1 MDMIG
6 KRTLREYFDQ
16 LAISHGEKTAIIYED
31 SNANIS
37 SLSYAKLNEQINKA
51 ANLLSSLGVKKGENV
66 VIHMLNSIEYIVNF
80 FAIAKLGA
88 VAVPVNAN
96 YVYADTLFII
106 QKTKPVLVIT
116 QSEFVEIYEQIE
128 TKNYKFKNGILVA
141 RTHRNANCK
150 HINYEKEIEAQ
161 SAKFKYK
168 KDEFDN
174 LATAEIIFTSGTS
187 SFPKGVMITH
197 YNLIF
202 AGYYTSWQ
210 INLRKDDV
218 YLTAMPLWHID
229 AQCTAMMPTF
239 AAGATFVLLERY
251 SAHKFWDQIIAHK
264 ASVTECIPKMI
275 CTMSLQPV
283 KANEKSHS
291 LREMLFYL
299 NISQKEIKK
308 FMTRFG
314 IKSLL
319 SSYGMSE
326 TVVGLIGDRP
336 NETRKFPSIGRV
348 GFCYEAKIVD
358 KSGAELQ
365 AGQRGEILIKG
376 ERGKTIFNGYYENE
390 EATKKVLNSEGWL
403 YTGDIGYVDED
414 EYFYFVDRDINLI
427 KVAGE
432 NVSSV
437 ELETYIGSHE
447 KILEAAIIGVPDGFN
462 NELIKACVV
471 LKEGE
476 NLSENEIREFCA
488 KGLAKFKVPSFVQFY
503 SSLPR
508 TCTGKVRKNVLR
520 SEHLKENS

>member
-6 KRTLREYFDQ
+6 KRTLREYFDE
-16 LAISHGEKTAIIYED
+16 LAQTYNDKTAIVFED
-31 SNANIS
+31 ANAKIS
-37 SLSYAKLNEQINKA
+37 SLSYKELNEQINKA
-51 ANLLSSLGVKKGENV
+51 ANLLVSLGVKKEDLV
-66 VIHMLNSIEYIVNF
+66 AIHMLNSIEYIVNF

-96 YVYADTLFII
+96 YVYADTLFIVE
-106 QKTKPVLVIT
+106 KTKPVLVIT
-116 QSEFVEIYEQIE
+116 QPEFVEIYEHIE
-128 TKNYKFKNGILVA
+128 EKNFKFKNGILVA
-141 RTHRNANCK
+141 RADKNAACK

-161 SAKFKYK
+161 STKFKYK
-168 KDEFDN
+168 KYELDT

-210 INLRKDDV
+210 INLNQNDT
-218 YLTAMPLWHID
+218 YLTPMPLWHID
-229 AQCTAMMPTF
+229 AQCTVMMPTF
-239 AAGATFVLLERY
+239 SRGGTFVLLERY

-264 ASVTECIPKMI
+264 ATITECIPKMI
-275 CTMSLQPV
+275 CTMMVQPV

-291 LREMLFYL
+291 IREMLFYL
-299 NISQKEIKK
+299 NISANELKK
-308 FMTRFG
+308 FMNRFN
-314 IKSLL
+314 IKSVL

-336 NETRKFPSIGRV
+336 SETRKFPSIGRV
-348 GFCYEAKIVD
+348 GFCYEAKIVG
-358 KSGAELQ
+358 KNGKELK
-365 AGQRGEILIKG
+365 ANRKGEILIKG
-376 ERGKTIFNGYYENE
+376 ERGKTIFNGYYKDED
-390 EATKKVLNSEGWL
+390 ATKRALSDEGWL
-403 YTGDIGYVDED
+403 HTGDIGYADED

-437 ELETYIGSHE
+437 ELETYLGSHE
-447 KILEAAIIGVPDGFN
+447 KILEAAIIGIPDGFN

-471 LKEGE
+471 LNEGE
-476 NLSENEIREFCA
+476 ILSENEVKEFCA
-488 KGLAKFKVPSFVQFY
+488 AGLAKFKIPSFVQFY

-508 TCTGKVRKNVLR
+508 TCTGKVRKNILR

>member
-6 KRTLREYFDQ
+6 KRTLREYFDE
-16 LAISHGEKTAIIYED
+16 LAQTYSDKTAIVFED
-31 SNANIS
+31 TNAKIS
-37 SLSYAKLNEQINKA
+37 SLSYKELNERINKT
-51 ANLLSSLGVKKGENV
+51 ANLLASLGVKKGENV
-66 VIHMLNSIEYIVNF
+66 AIHMLNSLEYVINF

-88 VAVPVNAN
+88 VAVPINAN

-106 QKTKPVLVIT
+106 EKTKPVLVIT
-116 QSEFVEIYEQIE
+116 QPDFVEIYEQIE
-128 TKNYKFKNGILVA
+128 EKKFKFKNGILVVRIDKSKA
-141 RTHRNANCK
+141 CK
-150 HINYEKEIEAQ
+150 HTNYEKEIEAQ
-161 SAKFKYK
+161 SAKFEYK
-168 KDEFDN
+168 KYEFDN

-210 INLRKDDV
+210 INLNQNDT
-218 YLTAMPLWHID
+218 YLTPMPLWHID
-229 AQCTAMMPTF
+229 AQCTVMMPTF
-239 AAGATFVLLERY
+239 SRGATFVLLERY
-251 SAHKFWDQIIAHK
+251 SAHKFWDQIISHK
-264 ASVTECIPKMI
+264 ATVTECIPKMI
-275 CTMSLQPV
+275 CTMMAQEV
-283 KANEKSHS
+283 KSNEKEHR

-299 NISQKEIKK
+299 NISDKDMNEFLK
-308 FMTRFG
+308 RFN
-314 IKSLL
+314 IKSVL

-336 NETRKFPSIGRV
+336 SERRKFPSIGRV

-358 KSGAELQ
+358 KNNKELKANQ
-365 AGQRGEILIKG
+365 NGEILIKG

-390 EATKKVLNSEGWL
+390 EATQKALDKEGWL
-403 YTGDIGYVDED
+403 HTGDIGYVDED

-437 ELETYIGSHE
+437 EIETYLEAHE
-447 KILEAAIIGVPDGFN
+447 DILEASVIGVPDEFN

-471 LKEGE
+471 LKDKKA
-476 NLSENEIREFCA
+476 LSKDDVKKYCA
-488 KGLAKFKVPSFVQFY
+488 CGLAKFKIPSFVEFY

-508 TCTGKVRKNVLR
+508 TCTGKVRKNILR
-520 SEHLKENS
+520 SEHLKENL